1 MVTLGMLRL
10 REHRE
15 GKELSLR
22 KLGALSGIHFV
33 HLAKMEAGQVD
44 PQLSTL
50 LKLCKALGITL
61 NDLVKQPKPQGG
73 SDGSQCR
80 KAKG

>member
-1 MVTLGMLRL
+1 MLRL

-15 GKELSLR
+15 RKELSLR
-22 KLGALSGIHFV
+22 KLGQLAGIHFV
-33 HLAKMEAGQVD
+33 HLAKMEAGQLD

-50 LKLCKALGITL
+50 LKLCKALGISL
-61 NDLVKQPKPQGG
+61 NDLVNQPKTKGG
-73 SDGSQCR
+73 RDGSQRR